1 MATPEST
8 ELAKAPGEAQTTTAA
23 VTTAPEAAP
32 PAEPRKLAD
41 NEVELDEPIKRGESS
56 VIQFVTVRKPSSG
69 ELRGTNLQ
77 DLLALDV
84 GALIKVLPRITTPI
98 IHEQEVAR
106 LDPADLLQLG
116 SKVSGFLLSKRV
128 KKELSLDV

>member
-8 ELAKAPGEAQTTTAA
+8 DQANATAEAQTAA
-23 VTTAPEAAP
+23 V
-32 PAEPRKLAD
+32 EPRQLAE
-41 NEVELDEPIKRGESS
+41 NEVELDEPIKRGENTT
-56 VIQFVTVRKPSSG
+56 IQFVTVRKPSSG

-116 SKVSGFLLSKRV
+116 SKVSGFLLTKRV
-128 KKELSLDV
+128 KKELSLGE

>member
-1 MATPEST
+1 MKTPEVQGEDTTQDASTTAVAAVIAGPEST
-8 ELAKAPGEAQTTTAA
+8 T
-23 VTTAPEAAP
+23 
-32 PAEPRKLAD
+32 EPRKLAD
-41 NEVELDEPIKRGESS
+41 NEVELDEPIKRGETT
-56 VIQFVTVRKPSSG
+56 IQFVTVRKPSSG

-84 GALIKVLPRITTPI
+84 NALIKVLPRVTNPI
-98 IHEQEVAR
+98 IHEPEVAR
-106 LDPADLLQLG
+106 LEPADLLQLG

>member
-1 MATPEST
+1 MKTPETPEEGTTQDTST
-8 ELAKAPGEAQTTTAA
+8 TAVAA
-23 VTTAPEAAP
+23 VTAGQESTTT
-32 PAEPRKLAD
+32 EPRKLAV
-41 NEVELDEPIKRGESS
+41 NEVELDQPIKRGDDELKF
-56 VIQFVTVRKPSSG
+56 ITVRKPSSG

-84 GALIKVLPRITTPI
+84 NALIKVLPRVTNPI
-98 IHEQEVAR
+98 IHEPEVAR
-106 LDPADLLQLG
+106 LEPADLLQLG

>member
-1 MATPEST
+1 MQTPEAQLDNNAVKGAATTTSPVTAVPEST
-8 ELAKAPGEAQTTTAA
+8 T
-23 VTTAPEAAP
+23 
-32 PAEPRKLAD
+32 EPRKLAD
-41 NEVELDEPIKRGESS
+41 NEVELDEPIKRGEAS
-56 VIQFVTVRKPSSG
+56 IIHFVTVRKPSSG

-77 DLLALDV
+77 DLLSLDV

-116 SKVSGFLLSKRV
+116 SKVSGFLLTKRV
-128 KKELSLDV
+128 KKELSLGE